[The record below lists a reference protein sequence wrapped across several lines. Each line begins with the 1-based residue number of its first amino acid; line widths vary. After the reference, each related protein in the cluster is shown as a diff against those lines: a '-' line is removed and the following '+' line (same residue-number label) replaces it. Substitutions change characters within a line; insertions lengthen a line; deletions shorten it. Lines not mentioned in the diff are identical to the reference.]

1 MAQARTHRIES
12 EIQRVLANLLAREV
26 KDPRVGNVTI
36 TAVSAAGDMGS
47 VRVFFTPFASQHPP
61 EEVCRALNHAAGFL
75 RGELGRRLAL
85 RYAPRLEFVHDES
98 VDGAA
103 HLTHL
108 IDRAVAG
115 DRVGGEDHAGS
126 EDRADRADSA
136 DGPGSADHPSGAAS
150 DRAHRAGAGARRSRR
165 RR

>member
-1 MAQARTHRIES
+1 MSQARTQRIES
-12 EIQRVLANLLAREV
+12 EIQRVLAGIVAREL
-26 KDPRVGNVTI
+26 KDPRVGNITI

-47 VRVFFTPFASQHPP
+47 VRVFFTPFASAHPP

-103 HLTHL
+103 HLSRL
-108 IDRAVAG
+108 IDRAVARDQADEG
-115 DRVGGEDHAGS
+115 APVAG
-126 EDRADRADSA
+126 ALP
-136 DGPGSADHPSGAAS
+136 GPGPAAE
-150 DRAHRAGAGARRSRR
+150 DPAGARGDRSAARPRSRR
-165 RR
+165 R